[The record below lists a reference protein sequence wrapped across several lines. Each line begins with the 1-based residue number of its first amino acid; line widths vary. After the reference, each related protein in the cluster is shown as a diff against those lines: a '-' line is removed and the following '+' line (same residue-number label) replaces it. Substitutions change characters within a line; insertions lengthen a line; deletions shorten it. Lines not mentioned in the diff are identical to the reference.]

1 MQNIKSE
8 ETNERLIAALK
19 ADKEEMETALTMEQ
33 LQSLQLKQQLAE
45 AETRNTDL
53 TKASLLVFQI
63 SQRGSVFS
71 KCLWLLGIFRIM
83 KF

>member
-53 TKASLLVFQI
+53 TKASFLVFQI
-63 SQRGSVFS
+63 SQRGSVFQNVFGS
-71 KCLWLLGIFRIM
+71 LEFLES
-83 KF
+83 